1 MKFNKPQDRKQA
13 MKQNIY
19 NIFGKG
25 PGEIAQWLRALLV
38 RTEDLSSIPN
48 TQIAIHNGL

>member
-1 MKFNKPQDRKQA
+1 MKFCESQDRKQV

-19 NIFGKG
+19 NIFGEG
-25 PGEIAQWLRALLV
+25 PGEIAQWLRALIA

-48 TQIAIHNGL
+48 TQMTVHNGL